1 MRISDWSSDVC
12 SSDLRHGRRRR
23 TAGSSGVVHQA
34 EGARGLAPHAARTMT
49 DSGEKQSV
57 AGTPQAI
64 GLISGLKGFM
74 VWTGGSL
81 AGITAVLY
89 VCGYLITTAHIYTL
103 GLYGLVDFSKDYF
116 LLEGS
121 KFVLT
126 LVIGIAQAVINTV
139 TILAATVLAPI
150 ALAVIFSR
158 GPLART

>member
-12 SSDLRHGRRRR
+12 SSDLPRPGLCRGQPRDPCGHPWRHGRRRR

-49 DSGEKQSV
+49 DSREKQSV
-57 AGTPQAI
+57 AGTPRAI

-89 VCGYLITTAHIYTL
+89 VCGYLITTAHISTL
-103 GLYGLVDFSKDYF
+103 GLYGLVAFSKAYF
-116 LLEGS
+116 LPAGS
-121 KFVLT
+121 TSVLPP
-126 LVIGIAQAVINTV
+126 VIGIAQATLQP
-139 TILAATVLAPI
+139 T
-150 ALAVIFSR
+150 
-158 GPLART
+158 

>member
-34 EGARGLAPHAARTMT
+34 EGALGLAPHAARTMT

-116 LLEGS
+116 LRSEEQTS
-121 KFVLT
+121 DIKSQMR
-126 LVIGIAQAVINTV
+126 I
-139 TILAATVLAPI
+139 
-150 ALAVIFSR
+150 SY
-158 GPLART
+158 

>member
-1 MRISDWSSDVC
+1 
-12 SSDLRHGRRRR
+12 
-23 TAGSSGVVHQA
+23 
-34 EGARGLAPHAARTMT
+34 MT

-116 LLEGS
+116 LLAGS

-126 LVIGIAQAVINTV
+126 LVIGIAQAVINPV

-150 ALAVIFSR
+150 ALAVIFAR
-158 GPLART
+158 GPLARTWKRLQAWPAPHAGSSWALATRFLASCALRSEEHTRLNSRH